1 MQNPKVEELT
11 ILDHV
16 AIEMAKAR
24 FGAHV
29 PHVERPAIARHCYLD
44 AEALLKE
51 RAVALDRVA
60 ALPDPPKAA

>member
-1 MQNPKVEELT
+1 MQNPKVDELT

-16 AIEMAKAR
+16 AIEMAKQR

-29 PHVERPAIARHCYLD
+29 PHTDRPAVARHCYLD

-51 RAVALDRVA
+51 RAAALDRVDR
-60 ALPDPPKAA
+60 LPGPPKAA